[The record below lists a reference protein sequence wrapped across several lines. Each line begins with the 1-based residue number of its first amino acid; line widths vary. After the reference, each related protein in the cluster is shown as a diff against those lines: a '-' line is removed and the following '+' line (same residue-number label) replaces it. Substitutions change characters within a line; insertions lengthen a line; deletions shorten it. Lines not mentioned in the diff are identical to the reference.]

1 MGDFSKDLVT
11 RLARQKSGV
20 GVRSANAFNKLSSS
34 VARVT
39 NNVILGIDTP
49 ASGIDKLPLFITVPL
64 NNARITS
71 RYTTTDA
78 AYDIKKK
85 IASEGYYLLIDDK
98 RKVSDLIQYNFEE
111 TKDVLVVARTVEKAI
126 ECVQKLGLPRFIYFD
141 YHLRNSDFDPAYE
154 DTTLPFID
162 WLATQNDRNGEKLDI
177 STIGYEVVSSHEHS
191 FKINNRIHEIMD
203 SI

>member
-1 MGDFSKDLVT
+1 MGEFSKDLVT
-11 RLARQKSGV
+11 RLAHQKPGL
-20 GVRSANAFNKLSSS
+20 GIRSANAFNSLATS

-39 NNVILGIDTP
+39 NNIILGIDTP
-49 ASGIDKLPLFITVPL
+49 PSGIDKLPLFITVPL

-85 IASEGYYLLIDDK
+85 ITSEGYCLLIDDK

-126 ECVQKLGLPRFIYFD
+126 ECVQKQ
-141 YHLRNSDFDPAYE
+141 RN
-154 DTTLPFID
+154 
-162 WLATQNDRNGEKLDI
+162 
-177 STIGYEVVSSHEHS
+177 
-191 FKINNRIHEIMD
+191 
-203 SI
+203 

>member
-1 MGDFSKDLVT
+1 MGEFSKELVT
-11 RLARQKSGV
+11 RLARQKPGV

-39 NNVILGIDTP
+39 NNVILGILTP
-49 ASGIDKLPLFITVPL
+49 ASGIDRLPLFITVPL
-64 NNARITS
+64 NNVTITS

-111 TKDVLVVARTVEKAI
+111 TKDVLVVARTVKKAI
-126 ECVQKLGLPRFIYFD
+126 ECVQKTRTASFYLFRLP
-141 YHLRNSDFDPAYE
+141 
-154 DTTLPFID
+154 
-162 WLATQNDRNGEKLDI
+162 LAK
-177 STIGYEVVSSHEHS
+177 
-191 FKINNRIHEIMD
+191 
-203 SI
+203 